1 VIAKKLRRKQ
11 FLWHLSELLLWDDLQ
26 VSKNK
31 SQSWLGLYIALG
43 FVWGCSFIFIKLGL
57 EFLTP
62 FGVAF
67 GRCALGSLTLLIY
80 LKIKGLTLV
89 RDKKLIGHLWVVA
102 LLLNVIPG
110 IFFAWA
116 ETEVTSILAGIIN
129 AVTPLMTLI
138 AIIVVSRNEKPTT
151 AQVVGLLL
159 GFLGVLTVL
168 GAWQGLGA
176 NPLWAILILLTAVT
190 CYGFSFPYSRRFIL
204 PAQLKPEVMAAT
216 QVTLAAFTLLPFYLF
231 DGIAK
236 DEYRVGPVLAM
247 AALGVFGSGF
257 AYIWNF
263 TIMRDAGSA
272 IASSV
277 TYVTPLVAVLV
288 GFIFLNEIPHWYE
301 PVGAVIVLLGAA
313 IAQGRIPLTKKH

>member
-1 VIAKKLRRKQ
+1 
-11 FLWHLSELLLWDDLQ
+11 
-26 VSKNK
+26 VSKSK

-43 FVWGCSFIFIKLGL
+43 IVWGCSFIFIKLGL

-67 GRCALGSLTLLIY
+67 GRCALGALALLIY
-80 LKIKGLTLV
+80 LKLKGLTLV
-89 RDKKLIGHLWVVA
+89 RDRKMIGHLWVVS

-138 AIIVVSRNEKPTT
+138 AIMVVSLNEKPTRP
-151 AQVVGLLL
+151 QVVGLIL

-168 GAWQGLGA
+168 GAWQGLGD
-176 NPLWAILILLTAVT
+176 NPLWAILILLAAVT

-216 QVTLAAFTLLPFYLF
+216 QVTLGAITLLPFFLIN
-231 DGIAK
+231 GVAK
-236 DEYRVGPVLAM
+236 SEFLLGPVLAM
-247 AALGVFGSGF
+247 VALGVFGSGF

-288 GFIFLNEIPHWYE
+288 GFIFLNEKLHWYE
-301 PVGAVIVLLGAA
+301 PAGAVIVLLGAA
-313 IAQGRIPLTKKH
+313 IAQGRIPLSKKL

>member
-1 VIAKKLRRKQ
+1 M
-11 FLWHLSELLLWDDLQ
+11 
-26 VSKNK
+26 SKSK

-43 FVWGCSFIFIKLGL
+43 IVWGCSFIFIKLGL

-67 GRCALGSLTLLIY
+67 GRCALGALALLVY
-80 LKIKGLTLV
+80 LKLKGLTLV
-89 RDKKLIGHLWVVA
+89 RDRKMIGHLWVVS

-138 AIIVVSRNEKPTT
+138 AIMVVSRNEKPTRP
-151 AQVVGLLL
+151 QVVGLIL

-168 GAWQGLGA
+168 GAWQGLGD
-176 NPLWAILILLTAVT
+176 NPLWAILILLAAVT

-216 QVTLAAFTLLPFYLF
+216 QVTLGAITLLPLF
-231 DGIAK
+231 LINGIAK
-236 DEYRVGPVLAM
+236 SEFLLGPVLAM
-247 AALGVFGSGF
+247 VALGVFGSGF

-277 TYVTPLVAVLV
+277 TYVTPLVAVIV
-288 GFIFLNEIPHWYE
+288 GFIFLNEKVHWYE
-301 PVGAVIVLLGAA
+301 PAGAVIVLLGAA
-313 IAQGRIPLTKKH
+313 IAQGRIPLTKKL

>member
-1 VIAKKLRRKQ
+1 
-11 FLWHLSELLLWDDLQ
+11 
-26 VSKNK
+26 VSKSK

-43 FVWGCSFIFIKLGL
+43 IVWGCSFIFIKLGL

-67 GRCALGSLTLLIY
+67 GRCALGALALLVY
-80 LKIKGLTLV
+80 LKIKGLSLV
-89 RDKKLIGHLWVVA
+89 RDRKMIGHLWVVA

-110 IFFAWA
+110 ILFAWA

-151 AQVVGLLL
+151 PQVVGLLL
-159 GFLGVLTVL
+159 GFLGVLIVL
-168 GAWQGLGA
+168 GAWKGLGD
-176 NPLWAILILLTAVT
+176 NPLWAILILLAAVT

-216 QVTLAAFTLLPFYLF
+216 QVTLGAITLLPLF
-231 DGIAK
+231 LINGIAK
-236 DEYRVGPVLAM
+236 NEYRLGPVLAM
-247 AALGVFGSGF
+247 VALGVFGSGF

-263 TIMRDAGSA
+263 IIMRDAGSA

-277 TYVTPLVAVLV
+277 TYVAPLVAVLV
-288 GFIFLNEIPHWYE
+288 GFIFLSEIPHWYE
-301 PVGAVIVLLGAA
+301 PVGAAIVLLGAA
-313 IAQGRIPLTKKH
+313 IAQGRIPLLKKI

>member
-1 VIAKKLRRKQ
+1 M
-11 FLWHLSELLLWDDLQ
+11 
-26 VSKNK
+26 SKSK

-43 FVWGCSFIFIKLGL
+43 IVWGCSFIFIKLGL

-67 GRCALGSLTLLIY
+67 GRCALGALALLVY
-80 LKIKGLTLV
+80 LKIKGLSLV
-89 RDKKLIGHLWVVA
+89 RDRKMIGHLWVVA

-110 IFFAWA
+110 ILFAWA

-138 AIIVVSRNEKPTT
+138 AIIVVSRNEIPTT
-151 AQVVGLLL
+151 PQVVGLLL
-159 GFLGVLTVL
+159 GFLGVLIVL
-168 GAWQGLGA
+168 GAWKGLGD
-176 NPLWAILILLTAVT
+176 NPLWAILILLAAVT

-216 QVTLAAFTLLPFYLF
+216 QVTLGAITLLPLF
-231 DGIAK
+231 LINGIAK
-236 DEYRVGPVLAM
+236 NEYRLGPVLAM
-247 AALGVFGSGF
+247 VALGVFGSGF

-263 TIMRDAGSA
+263 IIMRDAGSA

-288 GFIFLNEIPHWYE
+288 GFIFLSEIPHWYE
-301 PVGAVIVLLGAA
+301 PVGAAIVLLGAA
-313 IAQGRIPLTKKH
+313 IAQGRIPLSKKA

>member
-1 VIAKKLRRKQ
+1 M
-11 FLWHLSELLLWDDLQ
+11 
-26 VSKNK
+26 SKSK

-43 FVWGCSFIFIKLGL
+43 IVWGCSFIFIKLGL

-67 GRCALGSLTLLIY
+67 GRCAFGALALLMY
-80 LKIKGLTLV
+80 LKFKGMSLV
-89 RDKKLIGHLWVVA
+89 RDRKMIGHLWVVA

-138 AIIVVSRNEKPTT
+138 AIIVVSRNEPPTKP
-151 AQVVGLLL
+151 QVIGLLI
-159 GFLGVLTVL
+159 GFVGVLTVL
-168 GAWQGLGA
+168 GAWKGLGD
-176 NPLWAILILLTAVT
+176 NPLWAILVLLAAVT

-204 PAQLKPEVMAAT
+204 PAQLAPEVMAAT
-216 QVTLAAFTLLPFYLF
+216 QVSLGAITLLPLYLI

-236 DEYRVGPVLAM
+236 DEYRIGPVLAM
-247 AALGVFGSGF
+247 IALGVFGSGF

-263 TIMRDAGSA
+263 TIMRAAGSA

-277 TYVTPLVAVLV
+277 TYVTPVVAVAV
-288 GFIFLNEIPHWYE
+288 GLIFLQEKLHWYE

-313 IAQGRIPLTKKH
+313 IAQGRIPLLKKI

>member
-1 VIAKKLRRKQ
+1 L
-11 FLWHLSELLLWDDLQ
+11 HLWDDLP
-26 VSKNK
+26 VSKSK

-43 FVWGCSFIFIKLGL
+43 IVWGCSFIFIKLGL

-67 GRCALGSLTLLIY
+67 GRCALGALALLIY
-80 LKIKGLTLV
+80 LKIKGLSLA
-89 RDKKLIGHLWVVA
+89 RDRKMIGHLWVVA

-138 AIIVVSRNEKPTT
+138 AIMLVSRNEKPTT
-151 AQVVGLLL
+151 PQVVGLLL

-168 GAWQGLGA
+168 GAWQGLGD
-176 NPLWAILILLTAVT
+176 NPLWAILILLAAVT
-190 CYGFSFPYSRRFIL
+190 CYGFSFPYSRKYIL
-204 PAQLKPEVMAAT
+204 PAQLAPEVMAAT
-216 QVTLAAFTLLPFYLF
+216 QVTLGAITLLPLF
-231 DGIAK
+231 LINGIAK
-236 DEYRVGPVLAM
+236 SEFLLGPVLAM
-247 AALGVFGSGF
+247 VALGVFGSGF

-263 TIMRDAGSA
+263 TIMRAAGSA

-301 PVGAVIVLLGAA
+301 PVGALVVLLGAA
-313 IAQGRIPLTKKH
+313 IAQGRIPLSKKL

>member
-1 VIAKKLRRKQ
+1 
-11 FLWHLSELLLWDDLQ
+11 
-26 VSKNK
+26 VSKSK

-43 FVWGCSFIFIKLGL
+43 IVWGCSFIFIKLGL

-67 GRCALGSLTLLIY
+67 GRCALGALTLLIY

-129 AVTPLMTLI
+129 AVTPFMTLI
-138 AIIVVSRNEKPTT
+138 AIMLVSRNEKPTT

-168 GAWQGLGA
+168 GAWQGLGD

-216 QVTLAAFTLLPFYLF
+216 QVTLAAFTLLPLYLF

-236 DEYRVGPVLAM
+236 DQYRVGPVLAM
-247 AALGVFGSGF
+247 VALGVFGSGF

-288 GFIFLNEIPHWYE
+288 GFIFLDEIPHWYE
-301 PVGAVIVLLGAA
+301 PLGAAIVLLGAA
-313 IAQGRIPLTKKH
+313 IAQGRIKVFREKI

>member
-1 VIAKKLRRKQ
+1 M
-11 FLWHLSELLLWDDLQ
+11 
-26 VSKNK
+26 SKSK

-43 FVWGCSFIFIKLGL
+43 IVWGCSFIFIKLGL

-67 GRCALGSLTLLIY
+67 GRCALGALALLVY
-80 LKIKGLTLV
+80 LKLKGLTLV
-89 RDKKLIGHLWVVA
+89 RDRKMIGHLWVVS

-138 AIIVVSRNEKPTT
+138 AIMVVSRNEKPTRP
-151 AQVVGLLL
+151 QVVGLIL

-168 GAWQGLGA
+168 GAWQGLGD
-176 NPLWAILILLTAVT
+176 NPLWAILILLAAVT

-216 QVTLAAFTLLPFYLF
+216 QVTLGAITLLPFFLIN
-231 DGIAK
+231 GVAK
-236 DEYRVGPVLAM
+236 SEFLLGPVLAM
-247 AALGVFGSGF
+247 VALGVFGSGF

-288 GFIFLNEIPHWYE
+288 GFIFLNEKLHWYE
-301 PVGAVIVLLGAA
+301 PAGAVIVLLGAA
-313 IAQGRIPLTKKH
+313 IAQGRIPLSKKL